1 MVSTDNKQ
9 FQYEVQDYQEN
20 CVQNIVS
27 IFERL
32 YWKENFKQVMSEHY
46 KNHSYN
52 FPNSGYKKY
61 RYNDGNRNGKN
72 LYFH

>member
-32 YWKENFKQVMSEHY
+32 YWKE
-46 KNHSYN
+46 
-52 FPNSGYKKY
+52 KY

>member
-52 FPNSGYKKY
+52 FPI
-61 RYNDGNRNGKN
+61 
-72 LYFH
+72 